1 MVFVMNSHTKTNS
14 MTSYSPEVQRM
25 HDILEQQKVAY
36 QRYPVPTAKE
46 RIERLA
52 RLKESSRKI
61 PRSIWQKQSIKTMGI
76 VRSAKL
82 KLVNY
87 SHV

>member
-1 MVFVMNSHTKTNS
+1 MNSHTKTNS

-52 RLKESSRKI
+52 RLKKVLVNTKI
-61 PRSIWQKQSIKTMGI
+61 NLQKQSIKTTAI
-76 VRSAKL
+76 VQSAKL